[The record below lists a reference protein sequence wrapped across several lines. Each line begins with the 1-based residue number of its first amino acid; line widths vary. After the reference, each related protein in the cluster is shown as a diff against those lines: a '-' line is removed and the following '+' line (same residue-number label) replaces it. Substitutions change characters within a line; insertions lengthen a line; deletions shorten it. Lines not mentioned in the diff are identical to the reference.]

1 MASSLA
7 PKIVGFLADA
17 AISKGMAVKI
27 GSDDK
32 HVAKGAANTDSCIGI
47 AQVAVTTA
55 EDTVEVA
62 LPGGGGKA
70 LLGES
75 VVAGKLLVAHTDG
88 TLVKANA
95 SGDKIIAMALE
106 GGASG
111 DLIDVVVAASMAAA
125 AE

>member
-7 PKIVGFLADA
+7 PKIVAFLADA
-17 AISKGMAVKI
+17 AITKGMAVKI
-27 GSDDK
+27 GSNDQ
-32 HVAKGAANTDSCIGI
+32 HVAKSAANTDSSVGL
-47 AQVAVTTA
+47 AQVSVTTA

-62 LPGGGGKA
+62 IGGGAKG

-95 SGDKIIAMALE
+95 SGDKIIAMAME

-111 DLIDVVVAASMAAA
+111 DLIDVVVVPSMAAA